1 MNAQLTYLP
10 YIFTSTYYS
19 VTLTPED
26 IDTEEHG
33 LTIVV
38 WFFAII
44 IILCPI
50 IRQYNNTLAFNRLR
64 HYKYNA
70 LITTELM
77 ARKHWL

>member
-38 WFFAII
+38 
-44 IILCPI
+44 
-50 IRQYNNTLAFNRLR
+50 
-64 HYKYNA
+64 
-70 LITTELM
+70 
-77 ARKHWL
+77 